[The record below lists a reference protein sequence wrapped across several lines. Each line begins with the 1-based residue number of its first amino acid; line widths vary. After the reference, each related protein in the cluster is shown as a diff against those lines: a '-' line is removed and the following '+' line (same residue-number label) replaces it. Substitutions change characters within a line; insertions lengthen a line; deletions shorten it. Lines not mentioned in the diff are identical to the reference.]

1 MSRSSSP
8 IVRWLPHL
16 AAVAVVFMCAR
27 LAVWQF
33 DRADEKRRLLLA
45 WEQAGAVALDE
56 AASENARFVEVSARG
71 RFDTDRQVLLDNQVR
86 AGQTGVHVFTPF
98 NQESSDRT
106 WLVNR
111 GWHALASRQG
121 PLPEIEAPGGS
132 LEISGRLTGP
142 PRVGLQLGETRALE
156 PDRWPNLV
164 TYMDLDRV
172 ETALGGALADEV
184 ILLDPDHPAH
194 LTGDEWQP
202 VNFGPDR
209 HRAYAYQWITMGI
222 VVFLIWV
229 ALTWRNLRK
238 S

>member
-1 MSRSSSP
+1 MSRLSSP

-16 AAVAVVFMCAR
+16 AAVAVILMCAR

-33 DRADEKRRLLLA
+33 DRAEEKRELLRA
-45 WEQAGAVALDE
+45 WEQAGAVTLGEASPEDAL
-56 AASENARFVEVSARG
+56 FVEVSASG
-71 RFDTDRQVLLDNQVR
+71 RFDADRQVLLDNQVR
-86 AGQTGVHVFTPF
+86 GGRSGVHVFTPF
-98 NQESSDRT
+98 TPEGTDRT

-111 GWHALASRQG
+111 GWHALASRRG
-121 PLPEIEAPGGS
+121 PLPRVEAPVGS
-132 LEISGRLTGP
+132 QQISGRLTGP
-142 PRVGLQLGETRALE
+142 PRVGRQLGETRALD

-164 TYMDLDRV
+164 TYMDIDRV
-172 ETALGGALADEV
+172 ETALGDRLADEV
-184 ILLDPDHPAH
+184 ILLDPAHPAH